1 MSAQNDG
8 ANGDRELAAP
18 NGFRVGG
25 APARGA
31 YPSESGCGRRPHGR
45 GNRPPGRGHL
55 GRRRGWASVPV
66 GGVEVHIHHGFD
78 VVVAQGATGSVEA
91 GSCDD
96 GLLIVSAGEALLV
109 DSSGTRH
116 VVAPG
121 QAAVIGATGDLFTVD
136 RVDDDELAGDPWVT
150 ANRGFDETVAD
161 ALPTEAHEAPAVS
174 GRALGS
180 WCAGRRSGPPHRG
193 DGVRG
198 GPAPSRPAGH
208 GRRASDLDRSHVDDI
223 GSAVEG
229 LDPNTCH
236 RSSRSESAGDH
247 RHTAG

>member
-1 MSAQNDG
+1 MEHQLG
-8 ANGDRELAAP
+8 GHTRVRAAVDAVHTVEETDHQVEVTL
-18 NGFRVGG
+18 GEGG
-25 APARGA
+25 I
-31 YPSESGCGRRPHGR
+31 
-45 GNRPPGRGHL
+45 
-55 GRRRGWASVPV
+55 WASVPA

-78 VVVAQGATGSVEA
+78 VVVAQGAIAVEA

-150 ANRGFDETVAD
+150 ANRAFDETVAD

-174 GRALGS
+174 GRALARGVQV
-180 WCAGRRSGPPHRG
+180 AAVVLLIGVTAFAVVLLRRDQR
-193 DGVRG
+193 DT
-198 GPAPSRPAGH
+198 AIE
-208 GRRASDLDRSHVDDI
+208 RAVSTESHVDDS

-229 LDPNTCH
+229 LDPDTCH

-247 RHTAG
+247 LHTAG